1 MPDSATPWAAVHQAL
16 LSMRFPRQEYW
27 SGLPFPSP
35 EDLPDP
41 GIKPR
46 FPVLQA
52 DSLPTELQGKPT
64 PKPSRKISELGQ
76 LNQRN
81 PLPYL
86 RPSQGFMGG
95 TVGSVG
101 WELVVWLQI
110 ETHIPKSKSQ
120 LHPAPLTE
128 PICASIF
135 SSLKRECNSSSLIG
149 L

>member
-1 MPDSATPWAAVHQAL
+1 MGCSPPGSSVHEISQARIL
-16 LSMRFPRQEYW
+16 DWVAISFSRG
-27 SGLPFPSP
+27 SS
-35 EDLPDP
+35 DP
-41 GIKPR
+41 GIEPR

-52 DSLPTELQGKPT
+52 DSLPIELQGKPT

-81 PLPYL
+81 PLPYQ

-101 WELVVWLQI
+101 WELVVWLQV
-110 ETHIPKSKSQ
+110 ETHVPKSKSQ

-128 PICASIF
+128 PLCASIF
-135 SSLKRECNSSSLIG
+135 SSLKRECNSSSLIA

>member
-1 MPDSATPWAAVHQAL
+1 MGCSPPGSSVHEISQARIL
-16 LSMRFPRQEYW
+16 EWVAISFSRG
-27 SGLPFPSP
+27 SS
-35 EDLPDP
+35 DP
-41 GIKPR
+41 GIEPR

-81 PLPYL
+81 PLPYQ

-101 WELVVWLQI
+101 WELVVWSQV
-110 ETHIPKSKSQ
+110 ETHVPKSKSQ

-128 PICASIF
+128 PLCASIF
-135 SSLKRECNSSSLIG
+135 SSLKRECNSSSLIA

>member
-1 MPDSATPWAAVHQAL
+1 MGCSPPGSSVHEISQARIL
-16 LSMRFPRQEYW
+16 EWVAISFSRG
-27 SGLPFPSP
+27 SS
-35 EDLPDP
+35 DP
-41 GIKPR
+41 GIEPR

-81 PLPYL
+81 PLPYQ

-110 ETHIPKSKSQ
+110 ETHVPKSKSQ

-128 PICASIF
+128 PLCASIF
-135 SSLKRECNSSSLIG
+135 SSLKRECNSFSLIA